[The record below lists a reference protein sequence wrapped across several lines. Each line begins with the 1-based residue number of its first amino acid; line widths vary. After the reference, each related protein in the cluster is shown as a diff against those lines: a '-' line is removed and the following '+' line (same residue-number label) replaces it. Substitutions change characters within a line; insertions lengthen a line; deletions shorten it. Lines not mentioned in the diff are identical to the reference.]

1 MHQLQYYKSLSVI
14 YNDVELWLRCGIID
28 LTDLEG
34 VEAVP

>member
-1 MHQLQYYKSLSVI
+1 MHKFQYYKSLSVI
-14 YNDVELWLRCGIID
+14 YNIVELWLKCGIIG